1 MVDESPGARLDA
13 IGSRL
18 VKRVSTR
25 DVFCNL
31 LFGQVFEVDVC
42 RIDERAV
49 EQADILAFRGMHHP
63 NRHRGV
69 HVMAAPRQSTEHAFC
84 VCGING
90 LAEDLAPQHDHGV
103 RADDDHRPIILAVD
117 ELFDC
122 RFRFS
127 LGKLL
132 HRFERFFKQVVVK
145 RLISVNC
152 MNTKPQ
158 TRILEQLPA
167 PRRCACEHYIDCFIH
182 LVVFPQTKKDGSS
195 WSLFL
200 PAHAE

>member
-1 MVDESPGARLDA
+1 MDNRKEEIL
-13 IGSRL
+13 
-18 VKRVSTR
+18 
-25 DVFCNL
+25 
-31 LFGQVFEVDVC
+31 
-42 RIDERAV
+42 RIS
-49 EQADILAFRGMHHP
+49 
-63 NRHRGV
+63 GV
-69 HVMAAPRQSTEHAFC
+69 
-84 VCGING
+84 NG

-103 RADDDHRPIILAVD
+103 RADDDHRPIILVVD

-182 LVVFPQTKKDGSS
+182 LVVFPQTKKGQTFFGYCFFLRMRNDAIGSIRMPFR
-195 WSLFL
+195 LALTARL
-200 PAHAE
+200 P